1 MKIFE
6 LFRRSP
12 FEPLEEM
19 MAKVKECAHG
29 IEPLFEALLSENRE
43 EMLRLKKEISHLEF
57 EADKIKDSIRS
68 SLPRSIFLSVARE
81 DILHILANEDSVADA
96 SEDVAVL
103 MSLKREI
110 KVIDE
115 LKEPV
120 RELVRQV
127 LSVVD
132 MAYDVI
138 HELPVLSDTSF
149 GGPEAQRVITMID
162 KVCDMEHHSD
172 ETQKEIARI
181 ILNNEDKLSP
191 GDLWVWLNIIRKTGD
206 IANYAEKVCNQVRLL
221 LSK

>member
-19 MAKVKECAHG
+19 MSKVKECAHG
-29 IEPLFEALLSENRE
+29 IEPLFEALLSEDRD
-43 EMLRLKKEISHLEF
+43 EMMRLKKEISHLEF

-103 MSLKREI
+103 MSLKEEI
-110 KVIDE
+110 RVIDE

-127 LSVVD
+127 LAVVD
-132 MAYDVI
+132 MAYEVI
-138 HELPVLSDTSF
+138 QELPVLSDTSF
-149 GGPEAQRVITMID
+149 GGPEAQKVITMID

-172 ETQKEIARI
+172 ETQKALARI
-181 ILNNEDKLSP
+181 ILNNESLFSA

>member
-19 MAKVKECAHG
+19 MAKVRECARG
-29 IEPLFEALLSENRE
+29 IEPLFEALLAEDKNE
-43 EMLRLKKEISHLEF
+43 IMRLKKEISHLEF

-103 MSLKREI
+103 MSLKDEI

-127 LSVVD
+127 LAVVD

-138 HELPVLSDTSF
+138 NELPVLSDTSF
-149 GGPEAQRVITMID
+149 GGPEAQKVITMID

-172 ETQKEIARI
+172 DTQKALARI
-181 ILNNEDKLSP
+181 ILNNEDRFSP

>member
-19 MAKVKECAHG
+19 MGKVRECAQG
-29 IEPLFEALLSENRE
+29 IGPLFEALLAEDRDGI
-43 EMLRLKKEISHLEF
+43 MRLKKEISHLEF

-103 MSLKREI
+103 MSLKDEI

-127 LSVVD
+127 LTVVD

-138 HELPVLSDTSF
+138 NELPVLSDTSF
-149 GGPEAQRVITMID
+149 GGPEAQKVITMID

-172 ETQKEIARI
+172 DTQKALARI
-181 ILNNEDKLSP
+181 ILNNEERFSP

>member
-6 LFRRSP
+6 LFRKSP

-29 IEPLFEALLSENRE
+29 IEPLFEAFLAEDRE
-43 EMLRLKKEISHLEF
+43 EMMRLKKEISHLEF

-103 MSLKREI
+103 MSLKKDV
-110 KVIDE
+110 KVIEE
-115 LKEPV
+115 LIEPV
-120 RELVRQV
+120 RTLVKEV

-138 HELPVLSDTSF
+138 RELPVVSETSF

-172 ETQKEIARI
+172 ETQKEVARI
-181 ILNNEDKLSP
+181 LLNNEDRFSA